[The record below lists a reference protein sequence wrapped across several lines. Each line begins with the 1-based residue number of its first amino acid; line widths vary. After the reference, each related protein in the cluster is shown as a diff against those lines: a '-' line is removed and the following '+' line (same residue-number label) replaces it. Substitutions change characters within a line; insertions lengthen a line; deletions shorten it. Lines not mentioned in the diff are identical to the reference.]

1 LPVDRVSRVAALVFF
16 AALLA
21 LGLLVYRDYG
31 TSWDEAAMRET
42 VGIVNYHYVTGAD
55 RQALN
60 DPHRVNES
68 HHGPAFELL
77 LMFLEKR
84 LGLSDIRDVYLMRH
98 LMTFLFFYTAVLC
111 FYRLALRRF
120 ESGWLALAGSAMLV
134 LSPRIFAE
142 AFYNV
147 KDLVFLS
154 AYVVS
159 LWSLAFF
166 YERRTWG
173 AAAIHGFLSAVAIDI
188 RVMAVLIPLL
198 TVTLFLADRVLDR
211 PASTERARKPLHP
224 LWVYGICLTAFTV
237 LLWPRLWENPP
248 YHLYLA
254 LVENSKFPWKS
265 AMLFRGLE
273 LNGANVPPTY
283 IPIWI
288 GITTPIAYLLL
299 FAIGLTETLRT
310 LIQDPVGALR
320 QRPLDFIALIAGL
333 APLAAVIVLHST
345 VYDGWRHLYFI
356 YPPLLLLAVNGLA
369 WLGRSAPERWR
380 WGVTAAIVLSFAST
394 AYTMVRH
401 HPYQNLYFNR
411 LAGSS
416 MQSIKGR
423 FELDYWGLTYRK
435 GLEYVLA
442 QHPGGRPVVS
452 VANAAGVVPVLLLP
466 AADRGRLYF
475 AGQPA
480 DADYFIT
487 NYRWHP
493 QDYRLSGEVFSVWY
507 DDAKILSVF
516 RRPFPPGPASEY

>member
-1 LPVDRVSRVAALVFF
+1 LPVDRLSRLAALVFF
-16 AALLA
+16 AALLVV
-21 LGLLVYRDYG
+21 GLLVYRDYG

-42 VGIVNYHYVTGAD
+42 VGIVNYRYVTGAD

-60 DPHRVNES
+60 DPRRAAES
-68 HHGPAFELL
+68 YHGPAFELL

-84 LGLSDIRDVYLMRH
+84 LGLPDIRQVYLMRH
-98 LMTFLFFYTAVLC
+98 LMTFLFFYAAVVC
-111 FYRLALRRF
+111 FYRLARRRF

-134 LSPRIFAE
+134 LSPRIFAD

-159 LWSLAFF
+159 LWSLDFF
-166 YERRTWG
+166 YERRTW
-173 AAAIHGFLSAVAIDI
+173 AAAALHGFWSAVAIDI

-198 TVTLFLADRVLDR
+198 TVMLFVADRALGR
-211 PASTERARKPLHP
+211 SPSTEPARQTPHP
-224 LWVYGICLTAFTV
+224 LWVYAIGVTVFTV

-248 YHLYLA
+248 YHLFRA
-254 LVENSKFPWKS
+254 LVDNGRFPWNNT
-265 AMLFRGLE
+265 MLFRGLE

-283 IPIWI
+283 IPVWI

-299 FAIGLTETLRT
+299 FAVGLTETLRS
-310 LIQDPVGALR
+310 LIQDPAGTLR
-320 QRPLDFIALIAGL
+320 QRPLDYLVLIAGL

-369 WLGRSAPERWR
+369 WLGRQAPDRWR
-380 WGVTAAIVLSFAST
+380 WAVVAAVVLSFAST

-411 LAGSS
+411 LAGPS
-416 MQSIKGR
+416 MQSIKSR

-466 AADRGRLYF
+466 PEDRARLLF

-516 RRPFPPGPASEY
+516 RRPFPPGPASEF